1 MKYQVVTVAEAERYV
16 LGRRDKTVAPG
27 GLRAIERDGS
37 PVDVSLTVQDAIDDL
52 LEEWNAGKGARTGSQ
67 KDAFEGELSIGLH
80 KSLKDL
86 PTEVLTDRDFWRYL
100 STSLYE
106 FVQWRDGD
114 NCSLASFGAHANAP
128 GWDCVPL
135 RMFNR
140 AHIAE
145 AGGTVLKA
153 ADPYEG
159 AKVDGAD
166 LWRSHILRVLNGY
179 APVLVNELLKDK
191 AAGKV
196 QTPNVSHTDFVR
208 QYAKDLRRIR
218 ANVLFEVL
226 DQEASR
232 ALLDTQ
238 RARTTAVLDPVGGD
252 D

>member
-1 MKYQVVTVAEAERYV
+1 MKYLVVTVAEAERYV
-16 LGRRDKTVAPG
+16 LGRRDKTVPPG
-27 GLRAIERDGS
+27 GLRTVERDGS
-37 PVDVSLTVQDAIDDL
+37 PIDVSLPVQDAIDDL
-52 LEEWNAGKGARTGSQ
+52 LDAWNAGKDSKGRSQ
-67 KDAFEGELSIGLH
+67 KDAFEGELSIAWH

-100 STSLYE
+100 STSLYD

-114 NCSLASFGAHANAP
+114 NCALASYGAHANTP
-128 GWDCVPL
+128 GWDCVPM

-153 ADPYEG
+153 PDPYE
-159 AKVDGAD
+159 AARVDGAD

-226 DQEASR
+226 DQDASR
-232 ALLDTQ
+232 GLLDIQ
-238 RARTTAVLDPVGGD
+238 RARTTAVLDPVEGD